1 MADECRT
8 GISFS
13 MKRRRVLIYRSTLR
27 SLGTPRNIRFLLN
40 MKKQRVAVQAC
51 EAIDRDSFKVPEFAD
66 GSKDQY
72 EINSVNF
79 MNVLYRLAEW
89 DREKTYK
96 IEGMVYPD
104 NRLVEFRLQNAV
116 LISDEE
122 FRDPE
127 V

>member
-1 MADECRT
+1 
-8 GISFS
+8 
-13 MKRRRVLIYRSTLR
+13 
-27 SLGTPRNIRFLLN
+27 
-40 MKKQRVAVQAC
+40 
-51 EAIDRDSFKVPEFAD
+51 
-66 GSKDQY
+66 
-72 EINSVNF
+72 